1 MALSVSGAFLESSFE
16 PQEIS
21 PMIFPNDENGD
32 VLRLMESNGDD
43 LTQPRNV
50 DFEHIFDS
58 LADALEFM
66 RDAAN
71 HTDALTLSWY
81 DGEKKWNVCVMR
93 HMVPTHPAISDLEA
107 SLDKIAHAHGGNAD
121 GWGCMQVDASGS

>member
-1 MALSVSGAFLESSFE
+1 VTLS
-16 PQEIS
+16 
-21 PMIFPNDENGD
+21 MTFPHDENGD

-43 LTQPRNV
+43 LTQPRNI

-58 LADALEFM
+58 LANALDFM

-81 DGEKKWNVCVMR
+81 DGEAKWNVCVMR
-93 HMVPTHPAISDLEA
+93 HMVPTHPGISDLEG
-107 SLDKIAHAHGGNAD
+107 SLGTIARAHGGEAD
-121 GWGCMQVDASGS
+121 GWGCMQVDAIDPQPGVGASSHLGR